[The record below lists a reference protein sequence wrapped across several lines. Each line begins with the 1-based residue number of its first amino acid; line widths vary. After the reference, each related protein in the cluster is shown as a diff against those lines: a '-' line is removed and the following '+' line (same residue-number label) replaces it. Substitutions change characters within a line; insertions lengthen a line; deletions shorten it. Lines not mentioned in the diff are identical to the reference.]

1 MPTFTR
7 HDIENMGFKVA
18 EQFRNG
24 VSLHNAATKVAKD
37 NQMNPEQIKRL
48 VEAANTT
55 AFLNEFKGKSGNQR
69 MVEFDVADP
78 DKVIDEALGDSSASS
93 VSPHKSPSISITIS
107 VDPDS
112 SLHDSVV
119 DENISLPDIGGG
131 ESKTASYLGMGLGIN
146 SEPKETPM
154 DVHKV
159 AQVKESLL
167 TKVADCNYR
176 ASDLADEIYAN
187 YKGIYGGEKYAQF
200 EMDAFSLYGNSAI
213 PALQMVRN
221 RLGMDKIARTLSPQ
235 QEFFLSDRH
244 VVGSG
249 NTTNLTKLAKILDL
263 VGEYTKLSAA
273 VDYLDINAQ
282 TRRKV

>member
-24 VSLHNAATKVAKD
+24 VSLHSAATKVAKE
-37 NQMNPEQIKRL
+37 NSMNPEQIKRL

-78 DKVIDEALGDSSASS
+78 SKVIDEALGSA
-93 VSPHKSPSISITIS
+93 PADAPEPNKSPSISITIS
-107 VDPDS
+107 LDS
-112 SLHDSVV
+112 DSNLHDSIV
-119 DENISLPDIGGG
+119 DENVGLTDTMADS
-131 ESKTASYLGMGLGIN
+131 SKTASYLGMGLGLTN
-146 SEPKETPM
+146 KPEVSVDT
-154 DVHKV
+154 HKLH
-159 AQVKESLL
+159 QVRESLL

-176 ASDLADEIYAN
+176 ASDIADDLYHT
-187 YKGIYGGEKYAQF
+187 YKGIYGSEKYAEF
-200 EMDAFSLYGNSAI
+200 EMDAFSTYGNSAI

-221 RLGMDKIARTLSPQ
+221 RLGMDKIARSLSPQ

-244 VVGSG
+244 VVGNKHSSSI
-249 NTTNLTKLAKILDL
+249 TKLASLLDI
-263 VGEYTKLSAA
+263 VSEYKKLSKTL
-273 VDYLDINAQ
+273 DYIDSKSGVK
-282 TRRKV
+282 KV